1 MATLRQPLKRDLVW
15 TWALVSQEVGF
26 VIERVHGLLTSVQ
39 AGVSRCPVTITATHS
54 NRVEGTS

>member
-15 TWALVSQEVGF
+15 TWALVGQEVGF

-54 NRVEGTS
+54 N